1 MTYPSYLPDHFESE
15 RLLLRAPRHNDGAL
29 VNTGIL
35 ESINEL
41 RAWMPWARETPT
53 IAESET
59 FAREAAMRYRTREE
73 LNYLL
78 FRKDDGVYLGNIG
91 LHTIAWDVPRF
102 EIGYWL
108 RTSLSGH
115 GYMTEAVIALSA
127 FAFSILGA
135 KRIEIRCDSNNLRS
149 ARVAER
155 AGYQL
160 EVKMRWQSRTPM
172 GDLRDTLVYVMF
184 SDTQTE
190 AITRAA
196 SALKID

>member
-1 MTYPSYLPDHFESE
+1 MSHLAYLPESFESE
-15 RLLLRAPRHNDGAL
+15 RLLLRAPRMEDGAQ
-29 VNTGIL
+29 VNAAIR
-35 ESINEL
+35 ESFTEL
-41 RAWMPWARETPT
+41 HAWMPWAREMPT

-59 FAREAAMRYRTREE
+59 YAREAAMRYRVREE

-78 FRKDDGVYLGNIG
+78 IRKADGVYLGNAG

-108 RTSLSGH
+108 RTSMSGH
-115 GYMTEAVIALSA
+115 GYMTEAVRAISA
-127 FAFSILGA
+127 FAFTVLEA
-135 KRIEIRCDSNNLRS
+135 KRIEIRCDANNLRS

-160 EVKMRWQSRTPM
+160 EARMRWQSRAPM
-172 GDLRDTLVYVMF
+172 GELRDTLVYVMF

-190 AITRAA
+190 AIKKAAA
-196 SALKID
+196 SLHLD